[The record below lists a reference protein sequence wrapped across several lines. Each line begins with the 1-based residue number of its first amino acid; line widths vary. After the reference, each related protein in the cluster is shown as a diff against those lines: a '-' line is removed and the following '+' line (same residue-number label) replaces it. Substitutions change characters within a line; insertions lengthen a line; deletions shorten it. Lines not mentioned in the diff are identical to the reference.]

1 MNNQDKFNQIFDDV
15 LSIAT
20 VEEIRL
26 VCHIN
31 GRSIESLE
39 YIIHARVGYSTYDQW
54 VEMEGIEAVQTHLY

>member
-1 MNNQDKFNQIFDDV
+1 MNKQDKFNQIFDDV

-20 VEEIRL
+20 VEEITL

-39 YIIHARVGYSTYDQW
+39 SIIHTRVGYPTYDQW
-54 VEMEGIEAVQTHLY
+54 VEMEGIEKE

>member
-26 VCHIN
+26 VCNIN

-39 YIIHARVGYSTYDQW
+39 SIIYARVGYRTYDQW
-54 VEMEGIEAVQTHLY
+54 VETEGEQKL

>member
-1 MNNQDKFNQIFDDV
+1 MNKQDKFNQIFDDV

-26 VCHIN
+26 VCNIN

-39 YIIHARVGYSTYDQW
+39 SIIYTRVGYRTYDQW
-54 VEMEGIEAVQTHLY
+54 VEMEGEQKL

>member
-1 MNNQDKFNQIFDDV
+1 MNKQDKFNQIFDDL

-26 VCHIN
+26 VCNIN

-39 YIIHARVGYSTYDQW
+39 SIIHFRVGYRTYDQW
-54 VEMEGIEAVQTHLY
+54 VEMEGEQKL

>member
-20 VEEIRL
+20 VEEITL

-39 YIIHARVGYSTYDQW
+39 SIIHTRVGYPTYDQW
-54 VEMEGIEAVQTHLY
+54 VEMEGIE

>member
-1 MNNQDKFNQIFDDV
+1 MNKQDKFNQIFDDV

-26 VCHIN
+26 LCNIN

-39 YIIHARVGYSTYDQW
+39 SIIYARVGYRTYDQW
-54 VEMEGIEAVQTHLY
+54 VETEGEQKL

>member
-26 VCHIN
+26 VCNIN

-39 YIIHARVGYSTYDQW
+39 SIIYTRVGYRTYDQW
-54 VEMEGIEAVQTHLY
+54 VETEGEQKL